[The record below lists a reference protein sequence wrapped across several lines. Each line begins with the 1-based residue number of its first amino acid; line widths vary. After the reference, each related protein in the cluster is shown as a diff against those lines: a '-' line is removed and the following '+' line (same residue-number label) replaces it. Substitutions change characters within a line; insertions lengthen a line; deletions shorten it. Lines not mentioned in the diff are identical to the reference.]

1 MAYKKIISKE
11 ISLHSKHF
19 LLGLDPEGQSCDKTL
34 MNLFFFFFSTQ
45 VAYRIVFGLKKSK
58 PNDTDWIRKKWCF
71 WLI

>member
-19 LLGLDPEGQSCDKTL
+19 PLGLDPEGQSCDKTL
-34 MNLFFFFFSTQ
+34 MN
-45 VAYRIVFGLKKSK
+45 RIVFGLKKKSK
-58 PNDTDWIRKKWCF
+58 PNDTYWKRKKWCF